1 MIENH
6 SEFSCCANSCN
17 KLVSIQSWQTMKLP
31 TILWWKRH
39 LRPLLKEQRGSP
51 SHFFCFPGSLLLF
64 TQYKIIW
71 LTAISSNYLA
81 ALLAKMP
88 AFSSLR
94 RQNTYC
100 RNLKRTFEE
109 LLLTCYY
116 YTIKS
121 NSRAILSQVSQ
132 SASAGKW
139 ADMTEP

>member
-1 MIENH
+1 
-6 SEFSCCANSCN
+6 
-17 KLVSIQSWQTMKLP
+17 MKKAP
-31 TILWWKRH
+31 PPPFERAEGK
-39 LRPLLKEQRGSP
+39 PLSL
-51 SHFFCFPGSLLLF
+51 FCFPGSLLLF

-132 SASAGKW
+132 SASAGK
-139 ADMTEP
+139 